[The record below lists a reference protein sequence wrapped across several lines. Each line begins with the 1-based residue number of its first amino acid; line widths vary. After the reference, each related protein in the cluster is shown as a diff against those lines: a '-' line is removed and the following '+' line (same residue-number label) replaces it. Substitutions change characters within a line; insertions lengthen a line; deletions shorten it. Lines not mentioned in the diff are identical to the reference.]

1 MSFAN
6 HLRAR
11 RLGEFTVGTDLH
23 RSHSLAL
30 VQVLVL
36 YHLVWAR
43 VSVNRGGEP
52 ARAEREASAGADSAL
67 HAAPWRSRSPSWW
80 RS

>member
-6 HLRAR
+6 HLRVR

-23 RSHSLAL
+23 RSDSLAL

-43 VSVNRGGEP
+43 
-52 ARAEREASAGADSAL
+52 ASDDRRRPSP
-67 HAAPWRSRSPSWW
+67 HAPSDQ
-80 RS
+80 